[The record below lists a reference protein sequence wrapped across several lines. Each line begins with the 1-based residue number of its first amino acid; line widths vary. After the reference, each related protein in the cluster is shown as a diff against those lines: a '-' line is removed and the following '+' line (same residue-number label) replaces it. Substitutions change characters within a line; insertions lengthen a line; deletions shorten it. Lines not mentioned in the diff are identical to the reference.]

1 MESAL
6 FSGLQGLFLGVAN
19 LGLGQVIMILVGS
32 ALLYLGI
39 KKGYEPL
46 LLVPIGFGAILVNIP
61 LADMMGE
68 EGFLRFFYDAG
79 VLTEVFPLLIFIG
92 IGAMTDFQPLLENP
106 KIILLGAAGQFGIFL
121 TLLLALA
128 LGFDKLDAVAVA
140 IIGACDGPTAIY
152 VSSKFAPH
160 LLGAM
165 IDFGPVLANPI
176 VLLFGAA
183 GQFGIFLTLFLALW
197 LGFLRQEAVSI
208 AVIGA
213 CDGPTAIFVTSRY
226 APALLPA
233 VSIAAYS
240 YMSLVPLIQPPIMR
254 LLTTDRERKIVM
266 GVVKQPVS
274 KTTKILFPIVVTI
287 FASILAPKGA
297 PLIGTVM
304 LGNLMKESGVVD
316 RLKSASENEIANIVT
331 LLLGLCI
338 GATMEADKFLRAQT
352 LLILGLGFVAISLDT
367 AVGVLFGK
375 LMCFLTG
382 GKINPLIGAA
392 GISAFPMSAR
402 VVQAEGQ
409 KYNKKNYLLMHA
421 MSANAG
427 GQIGSVIAAA
437 VMLSVL
443 QGMGIIGG

>member
-6 FSGLQGLFLGVAN
+6 ASGLQGLLLGIVN
-19 LGLGQVIMILVGS
+19 LTAGHVIMLLIAS

-39 KKGYEPL
+39 KRGYEPL

-61 LADMMGE
+61 LADMMGK

-106 KIILLGAAGQFGIFL
+106 KIIMLGAAGQFGIFL

-128 LGFDKLDAVAVA
+128 VGFDKLDAVAVA

-160 LLGAM
+160 MLGA
-165 IDFGPVLANPI
+165 
-176 VLLFGAA
+176 
-183 GQFGIFLTLFLALW
+183 
-197 LGFLRQEAVSI
+197 VS
-208 AVIGA
+208 V
-213 CDGPTAIFVTSRY
+213 
-226 APALLPA
+226 
-233 VSIAAYS
+233 AAYS

-254 LLTTDRERKIVM
+254 ALTTAKERAIVM
-266 GVVKQPVS
+266 GAVRQPVS

-297 PLIGTVM
+297 PLIGMVM

-338 GATMEADKFLRAQT
+338 GATMEADRFLRGQT
-352 LLILGLGFVAISLDT
+352 LLVLALGFIAISLDT
-367 AVGVLFGK
+367 AVGVMFGK

-402 VVQAEGQ
+402 VVQVEGQ

-443 QGMGIIGG
+443 QGMGIVGG